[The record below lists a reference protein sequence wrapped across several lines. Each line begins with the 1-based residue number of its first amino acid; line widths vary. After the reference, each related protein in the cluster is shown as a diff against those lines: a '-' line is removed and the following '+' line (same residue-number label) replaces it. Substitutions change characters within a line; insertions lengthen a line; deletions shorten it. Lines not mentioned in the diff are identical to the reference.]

1 MVRIVKSQQDLDLL
15 KQTRAMPL
23 DVVYF
28 IQEEFHRL
36 YQAYGEANGLPID
49 RFHTDAHHCG
59 YIVFLEDGDNP
70 DDLSVIGL
78 SGGFRQTIVEFVERR
93 HTGQRPLYRLVV
105 LFDNEFGLTILF
117 EPGLNDNQ
125 QLEAWLDDEAGGI
138 PYLPPTGTTGE
149 AAWEV
154 PF

>member
-23 DVVYF
+23 DVVYL

-36 YQAYGEANGLPID
+36 YQAYGEANGISID

-59 YIVFLEDGDNP
+59 YIVFLEAGDNP

-78 SGGFRQTIVEFVERR
+78 FGGFRQTIVEFVERR

-125 QLEAWLDDEAGGI
+125 QLEAWLDAEAGAGLL
-138 PYLPPTGTTGE
+138 LPPTGTTGE

>member
-36 YQAYGEANGLPID
+36 YQAYGEANGIPVD

-78 SGGFRQTIVEFVERR
+78 FGGLTGGFLGV
-93 HTGQRPLYRLVV
+93 
-105 LFDNEFGLTILF
+105 
-117 EPGLNDNQ
+117 
-125 QLEAWLDDEAGGI
+125 
-138 PYLPPTGTTGE
+138 GT
-149 AAWEV
+149 
-154 PF
+154 